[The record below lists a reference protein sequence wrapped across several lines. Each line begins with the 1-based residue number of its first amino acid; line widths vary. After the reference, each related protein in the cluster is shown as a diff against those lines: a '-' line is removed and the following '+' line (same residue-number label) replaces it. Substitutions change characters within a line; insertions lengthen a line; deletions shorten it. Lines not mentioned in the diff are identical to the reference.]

1 MVNLAANP
9 KEKVVDLEYKL
20 FIEIRRKI
28 VIYLSLSKIIFK
40 ILIKYIDKYQY
51 TEYNTI

>member
-1 MVNLAANP
+1 M
-9 KEKVVDLEYKL
+9 KENEIILNKICKL
-20 FIEIRRKI
+20 LKLI